1 MAFQGTPIEY
11 MALILVIISL
21 LKIMSILI
29 NPRFWYEKIVKTVW
43 KKPTLILIASLLIS
57 GISLY
62 FLLQELTIVQIL
74 AVIFYTV
81 FLMTAGIALFP
92 NHLLQLK
99 EKLYHDKNVI
109 KRSWIY
115 ILIWLALLIYGL
127 IYMFV

>member
-1 MAFQGTPIEY
+1 MVFQGTPIEY
-11 MALILVIISL
+11 MALILIIVSFA
-21 LKIMSILI
+21 KIMSILI

-43 KKPTLILIASLLIS
+43 KNPVLVLITSLLVS

-74 AVIFYTV
+74 AAMFFLV
-81 FLMTAGIALFP
+81 FLMTAGFSLFP

-127 IYMFV
+127 IYMFL